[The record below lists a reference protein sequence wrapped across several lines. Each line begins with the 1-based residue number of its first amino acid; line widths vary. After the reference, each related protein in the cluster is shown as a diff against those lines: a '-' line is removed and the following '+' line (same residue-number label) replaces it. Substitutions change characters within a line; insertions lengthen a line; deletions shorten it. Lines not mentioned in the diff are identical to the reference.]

1 MNGHQWTQ
9 SEKDYIAKHY
19 PNVRTDEIAQALGL
33 NLAQVYSMARRIGLK
48 KSQAFLDS
56 EESGRL
62 RGEHGRCTR
71 FKPGQVSWNKGKSY
85 VAGGRSPETQFKKG
99 AKPLNWKPVGTYRI
113 NGEGYLDLKVN
124 DLPGHNNV
132 RWHPVHRLVWVEAN
146 GPVPDKH
153 MIIFKPGMRTNVLEE
168 ITLDKLECISRADH
182 ARRHQ
187 PYARGPEFGYLTRLK
202 GAITRHVNRITKEHN
217 EATQ

>member
-1 MNGHQWTQ
+1 MSRHIWNQ
-9 SEKDYIAKHY
+9 SEKDYIAEHY
-19 PNVRTDEIAQALGL
+19 PNVRTDEIAKTLGF
-33 NLAQVYSMARRIGLK
+33 NLAQVYSMAKRMGLK

-62 RGEHGRCTR
+62 RGECGRCTR
-71 FKPGQVSWNKGKSY
+71 FKPGQTSWNKGKSY
-85 VAGGRSPETQFKKG
+85 QAGGASVQTQFKPGNKSH
-99 AKPLNWKPVGTYRI
+99 NWKPVGTYRI
-113 NGEGYLDLKVN
+113 NGDGYLDLKVN
-124 DLPGHNNV
+124 DLPGDNNV
-132 RWHPVHRLVWVEAN
+132 RWHPVHRLVWIEAN

-153 MIIFKPGMRTNVLEE
+153 MIVFKPGMKTNVPEE

-187 PYARGPEFGYLTRLK
+187 PYARGPEFGYLVKLK